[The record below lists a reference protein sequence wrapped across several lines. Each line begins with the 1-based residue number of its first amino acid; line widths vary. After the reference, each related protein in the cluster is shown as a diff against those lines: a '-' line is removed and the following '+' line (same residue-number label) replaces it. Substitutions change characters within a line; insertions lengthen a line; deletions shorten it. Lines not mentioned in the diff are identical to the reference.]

1 MKKIISL
8 FMCCSLLICPIFGFA
23 DSLESGVSSAS
34 VGEIKHFQQP
44 NDLET
49 FDHSDRPL
57 EISVTVPKTYADAT
71 VMAAFYTE
79 GVLTK
84 VIPVQI
90 SDTSPKGIVKF
101 HMTSYADDELPPTP
115 DEIKIFTWDTGSL
128 KPLTLSH
135 NVLTESVV
143 SAANARISLYVLACI
158 LGEQS
163 QSSATDYI
171 RDNVNFE
178 IENHDK
184 IDALLNKMD
193 ECAAIAYEQR
203 NTHLLTSE
211 YARRLFYDDI
221 VESFNLLE
229 SDTAQKNEFIRIF
242 KNLPS
247 GTTGPK
253 TVFKRLSYLLRIDIS
268 GFTGEN

>member
-8 FMCCSLLICPIFGFA
+8 FVCCSLLICPLSCFA
-23 DSLESGVSSAS
+23 SNLDSGVSTAS
-34 VGEIKHFQQP
+34 VGEIKHFQKP
-44 NDLET
+44 NNQET

-57 EISVTVPKTYADAT
+57 EITVTVPKTYNGGA
-71 VMAAFYTE
+71 VMAAFYTD
-79 GVLTK
+79 GVLTG

-90 SDTSPKGIVKF
+90 SATTLKGTVEF
-101 HMTSYADDELPPTP
+101 NMTSYDDDGLPPTP
-115 DEIKIFTWDTGSL
+115 DVIKIFTWDKGSL

-143 SAANARISLYVLACI
+143 STANTRISKYVLASI
-158 LGEQS
+158 LGKEGM
-163 QSSATDYI
+163 SSATNYI
-171 RDNVNFE
+171 RNNVNFE

-184 IDALLNKMD
+184 IDALLDKMD

-229 SDTAQKNEFIRIF
+229 SDTTQKNEFIRVYR
-242 KNLPS
+242 NLPS
-247 GTTGPK
+247 TYK
-253 TVFKRLSYLLRIDIS
+253 NVFKRLSYLLRIDIS